1 MADPLKIGVV
11 GAGAIGA
18 AIARAVDCGEVP
30 GRLVGICELDD
41 ARREAL
47 QASLGTR
54 VPELDLDALCAA
66 ADVVVEAAAGSVAPT
81 VVKAALTAGCD
92 VLVMSVGGLLGH
104 DELVDLARAVGR
116 TIYAPTGA
124 IAALDAIR
132 AALPAGLDSVTLTT
146 TKPPRGLAG
155 APWLVQNDLDLA
167 GLTAPTLIFEG
178 SASEAVKAFPAN
190 VNVAA
195 ALSLAGIGAERTQVR
210 VVADPTSSRNCHR
223 IEATGGF
230 GRLEVTV
237 ENVPSPDNPKTS
249 YLAALSA
256 MALLKRLSSP
266 LVVGS

>member
-1 MADPLKIGVV
+1 MASPLKIGLV

-18 AIARAVDCGEVP
+18 AIARAVDSGDVP
-30 GRLVGICELDD
+30 GQLVGLCELDD

-47 QASLGTR
+47 LGSLGQP
-54 VPELDLDALCAA
+54 VPSLDLAALCAA
-66 ADVVVEAAAGSVAPT
+66 SDVVVEAAAGAVAPL
-81 VVKAALTAGCD
+81 VVQAALDAGCD

-104 DELVDLARAVGR
+104 DELVEAARAAGR

-155 APWLVQNDLDLA
+155 APWVVQQGIDLA
-167 GLTAPTLIFEG
+167 ALTEPTTIFEG
-178 SASEAVKAFPAN
+178 SAAEAVKAFPAN

-195 ALSLAGIGAERTQVR
+195 ALSLAGIGAERTRVR
-210 VVADPTSSRNCHR
+210 VVADPTSSVNCHR
-223 IEATGGF
+223 IEASGGF
-230 GRLEVTV
+230 GRLEVIV

-266 LVVGS
+266 LVVGT